1 MPRARWNG
9 ACTTTDPNPWSAAQ
23 DVFDTERIDAVA
35 KGSTEQT
42 DDLDVAKAPAF
53 AWFTTNRGLVGWQRR
68 TRGFS
73 VGTDVRPARTYGAPI
88 RASDLCVTRFTV
100 RLVQRGFG
108 TGQI

>member
-100 RLVQRGFG
+100 RLVQGGFG